1 MAKLKIKSGFS
12 LGRIDLVAKGLSSG
26 QFLGNY
32 KSVFKG
38 TGLEFDSFR
47 KYNPGNDDASQID
60 WKASKR
66 INQLL
71 VREFIEERN
80 IDVTFLIDCSTQML
94 TGSTD
99 KLKAEYMAEFV
110 ASLSRNILDA
120 GDPVGFILFS
130 NEIIKEIRP
139 DRGSPQF
146 FKITKNLIETSNYK
160 GYSDIDMI
168 LDYAFKSVKTD
179 SLLILVSD
187 FVYGFGSEKL
197 LKQVSKKFDLIMV
210 MIRDP
215 RDMTIPEGG
224 GEVVLEDP
232 YSGNTLLITP
242 DRIRKEYKK
251 DNLAEITRMEN
262 TLEKYGGEFLFLQ
275 TDKPFVR
282 EVIKFFKRR
291 EAKWR

>member
-262 TLEKYGGEFLFLQ
+262 TLNKYGGEFLFLQ